1 MREDPGHDLRGHEDD
16 DQRQAARKSPC
27 VGVLAD
33 AVRVALVLMR
43 GHSAFGGPS

>member
-16 DQRQAARKSPC
+16 DQRQAAREPPR

-33 AVRVALVLMR
+33 AVRVALVQVR
-43 GHSAFGGPS
+43 DHSAFGGPS